1 MVLGA
6 GIYVNRP
13 SFETLYV
20 GLERSDVTQISIA
33 LAEANIDFNVGA
45 DGGSIQVPVGMTG
58 KARLLLAE
66 RGLPSSA
73 NAGYELFDN
82 VGSLGLTS
90 FMQEVTRV
98 RALEGEIGR
107 TIQQISGI
115 AAARV
120 HIVMPERGSFRKADQ
135 NPTAS
140 VMIRASAT
148 VGRNAAASIR
158 HLVASSVPG
167 LDVDDVTVLD
177 STGQLLASGD
187 DPANSALNQSLGVV
201 QNVQTELEK
210 KIDNALAPFLG
221 MDNFRTSVTAR
232 LNTDTQQIQE
242 TVFDPES
249 RVERSTRVTKEE
261 QKSSQQQPDNAA
273 TVQQNIPQA
282 APRGGAGPQSSD
294 QAEKKE
300 EQTNYEI
307 NSKTIAT
314 VKNSYTVE
322 RLSIAVVVNRGRLA
336 AMVGEPVDQAKIDAY
351 LQEMQ
356 KIVSSAAGIDANRG
370 DVVTLNAMDFVE
382 TQLLDQ
388 AVLGSGYHGDAD
400 AQSWRHHQRARLRRR
415 RLPGGLDGHA
425 AAGSAARPWRK
436 LPASSPRRIRRSR
449 TARFLPGR
457 QPVPVAPSWTASA
470 PTSASTAPTICSAW
484 AKTQAP
490 STVASRKDR
499 KGALHAWSRSAKSA
513 PQRSCANGLSRKPPD
528 HTQKSSDSD
537 KSRRI
542 GGIFRCRRR
551 CGCSA
556 LAVVSRANIVRVSA
570 VAGHRPLK
578 STVRIVVPSPE
589 SRVRARDCNTLTRS

>member
-1 MVLGA
+1 MNLFDQFSMFTKNLSDLGQGKLIALAVAGVVAIGFVLGA

-33 LAEANIDFNVGA
+33 LAEANVDFEVGT

-98 RALEGEIGR
+98 RALEGEIAR

-120 HIVMPERGSFRKADQ
+120 HIVMPERGSFRKAEQ
-135 NPTAS
+135 TPTAS

-148 VGRNAAASIR
+148 VGRGAASSIR

-187 DPANSALNQSLGVV
+187 DPSNSALNQSLGVV
-201 QNVQTELEK
+201 QNVQSDLEK

-232 LNTDTQQIQE
+232 LNTDAQQIQE

-249 RVERSTRVTKEE
+249 RVERSTRVIKEE

-273 TVQQNIPQA
+273 TVQQNVPQA
-282 APRGGAGPQSSD
+282 APRGGAGQQSSD
-294 QAEKKE
+294 EAEKKE

-314 VKNSYTVE
+314 VKNSYSIE

-336 AMVGEPVDQAKIDAY
+336 AMAGEPADQAKIDAY

-356 KIVSSAAGIDANRG
+356 KIVSSAAGIDPGRG

-388 AVLGSGYHGDAD
+388 AVPGPGIMEMLTRNLGGIINALAFVAVAFLVVWFGMRPLARQLGFGGQAGKLEGEAAGLELPDFSPAGAGAGGALMEGFGSDFGFDGGDDLLNLGDEAGFN
-400 AQSWRHHQRARLRRR
+400 RRVKEGPER
-415 RLPGGLDGHA
+415 RLARMVEISEERA
-425 AAGSAARPWRK
+425 AKILRKWAVDRAA
-436 LPASSPRRIRRSR
+436 
-449 TARFLPGR
+449 
-457 QPVPVAPSWTASA
+457 
-470 PTSASTAPTICSAW
+470 
-484 AKTQAP
+484 
-490 STVASRKDR
+490 
-499 KGALHAWSRSAKSA
+499 
-513 PQRSCANGLSRKPPD
+513 
-528 HTQKSSDSD
+528 
-537 KSRRI
+537 
-542 GGIFRCRRR
+542 
-551 CGCSA
+551 
-556 LAVVSRANIVRVSA
+556 
-570 VAGHRPLK
+570 
-578 STVRIVVPSPE
+578 
-589 SRVRARDCNTLTRS
+589 